1 MNPFYPPTRNTP
13 VLASD
18 EPMPPTAWT
27 FLLVYH
33 LLVYLA
39 YGLIWLWARGFEL
52 FWLGAAAFFL
62 ALFTLTSHW
71 LYQMVSQATSH
82 KRKAVLALLG
92 NGLVMLL
99 VMAMAPWVLP
109 FHFLLACVVSIGV
122 TALLHIAVTVQKSW
136 QRRWRT
142 IGSVQEIV
150 RAGRYR
156 LGAYQVEIDRLRSGF
171 SLLLTSEDRQAEYR
185 FANLPTLRL
194 YLDAVLPGS

>member
-1 MNPFYPPTRNTP
+1 M
-13 VLASD
+13 
-18 EPMPPTAWT
+18 
-27 FLLVYH
+27 
-33 LLVYLA
+33 
-39 YGLIWLWARGFEL
+39 
-52 FWLGAAAFFL
+52 
-62 ALFTLTSHW
+62 
-71 LYQMVSQATSH
+71 
-82 KRKAVLALLG
+82 
-92 NGLVMLL
+92 
-99 VMAMAPWVLP
+99 
-109 FHFLLACVVSIGV
+109 
-122 TALLHIAVTVQKSW
+122 QKSW